1 MKTTLRLQFSK
12 ALIIVMLGF
21 FNVGY
26 AQYYP
31 MNGGNYSQ
39 DFADIANWSNNFAS
53 GVGASNWSAVAINSS
68 GTIPDGKKTTK
79 ASATFTTTT
88 SGGIQ
93 RGSGT
98 LLFLSTGS
106 AANGEAVAV
115 DLLLDFSGSN
125 AGTLSFDWV
134 AVDNG
139 SGTRPT
145 SLRVYYSL
153 DNVSFTELT
162 DAQIL
167 EKTSASSG
175 SITNIQLPAALNNA
189 ATARLRFYNH
199 AGSAT
204 GGGNRDKISIDNLLV
219 TSTSSSLPA
228 VLTSVTELTDFGS
241 VNVGSV
247 SGNGSFTVSGTN
259 LIADINVAAPSAN
272 FQLSLDGTSGWGS
285 SVAIPFGSGTVTNVP
300 VYARFSPQ
308 SSGLKSGSITVNSN
322 TATQKTV
329 SVSGTGVFPSPVAT
343 SATLVGSNGFTAN
356 WSNVSIAASYALDV
370 YSIVTGP
377 PATDLF
383 ISEYVEGSSNNKA
396 IEIYNGT
403 GAPVDLSN
411 YSLRKQSNGSGSY
424 VGNLALS
431 GTLNN
436 GETYIIAHSSS
447 TASILAVADITLSN
461 APMDF
466 NGNDAVGLFKN
477 GTQIDEV
484 GVFNQTS
491 NWGIDVTLRRKSSIL
506 SPVTP
511 YSTANWDSYPTD
523 TFDGLGSHAF
533 DSAATVVYAIQNQNV
548 GNVTSYPV
556 SGLAQGTTYHY
567 VVRAISG
574 SDISP
579 NSNSIDVTT
588 TSTITTWNGAAWS
601 NGTPTVSLDAIIAGN
616 YSTGA
621 AAPQGAFTAKSLT
634 VSSGIL
640 TVASGTSLTVENAI
654 ANNAG
659 ANNFIVES
667 GANLI
672 QTNAVANTGSIKVK
686 RNSNPLYRFDY
697 TLWSSPVI
705 GQNLKAFSSATLSN
719 RFYTYNTAT
728 GTNGDYEAIF
738 PTQNEGT
745 YSFEAGKGYLIRTPD
760 SHPAYVEG
768 NPGTAINAEFA
779 GVPYNQS
786 VNVALSNANTGF
798 NLVGNPYPSAI
809 SIAQLFS
816 SNTDAIDGT
825 IWFWRKR
832 HGASGSGYA
841 TSTGMGVTSAQ
852 PEAAALN
859 PNGVISAG
867 QGFLVKVKSGAT
879 QNTLNFSNA
888 LRSATTG
895 GAFFRN
901 SNTNEVERH
910 RIWLNLSN
918 ETEIVGQ
925 TLLGYMTG
933 ATSGVDYGIEGSY
946 FNDSPIAFTS
956 YIENKEFA
964 IQGRS
969 LPFTSDDVVPMSFKT
984 DVAGNYTIAI
994 DRVDGLFAG
1003 SQDVLLKDNVT
1014 AQIHD
1019 LKSGAYSFASAAGV
1033 FNNRFEVV
1041 YRAALGVK
1049 VPAISSKNI
1058 VVYKQNGSLVINSGN
1073 YIMENIELYD
1083 MSGRLIYT
1091 KNNVD
1096 TSSAIIANLPVA
1108 NQVLVVKITTAE
1120 NGTANKKIVY

>member
-21 FNVGY
+21 FNIGY
-26 AQYYP
+26 AQHYP

-53 GVGASNWSAVAINSS
+53 GVGASNWSAVVANSS

-79 ASATFTTTT
+79 SSATFTTSTA
-88 SGGIQ
+88 GGVQ
-93 RGSGT
+93 KGSGA

-115 DLLLDFSGSN
+115 DLLLDFTGSN
-125 AGTLSFDWV
+125 AGTLSFDWA

-139 SGTRPT
+139 NGTRPT
-145 SLRVYYSL
+145 SLRVYYSV
-153 DNVSFTELT
+153 DNVNFTELT
-162 DAQIL
+162 DAQVL

-175 SITNIQLPAALNNA
+175 SITNIQLPTAFNNA

-241 VNVGSV
+241 VNVNSV

-259 LIADINVAAPSAN
+259 LIANINVAAPSAN
-272 FQLSLDGTSGWGS
+272 FQLSLDGTSGWNS

-300 VYARFSPQ
+300 VYVRFSPQ
-308 SSGLKSGSITVNSN
+308 SSGLKSGSVTVNSN

-329 SVSGTGVFPSPVAT
+329 SVSGTGVFPSPVASNAT
-343 SATLVGSNGFTAN
+343 SIGLAGFTAN

-383 ISEYVEGSSNNKA
+383 ISEYVEGSSSNKA

-424 VGNLALS
+424 GGNLALS
-431 GTLNN
+431 GMLNN
-436 GETYIIAHSSS
+436 GDTYIIANSNSN
-447 TASILAVADITLSN
+447 ASILAVADVTLTSS
-461 APMDF
+461 PMDF

-484 GVFNQTS
+484 GVFNQLA
-491 NWGIDVTLRRKSSIL
+491 NWGLDVTLRRKSSIL
-506 SPVTP
+506 SPVAP
-511 YSTANWDSYPTD
+511 YNAANWDSYTTD
-523 TFDGLGSHAF
+523 TFDGLGAHAF
-533 DSAATVVYAIQNQNV
+533 DSAATIVYAIQNQNV

-588 TSTITTWNGAAWS
+588 TSTITTWNGTAWS
-601 NGTPTVSLDAIIAGN
+601 NGTPTASLDAIIAGN

-621 AAPQGAFTAKSLT
+621 AAPQGEFTAKTLT
-634 VSSGIL
+634 VNSGIL

-659 ANNFIVES
+659 ANNFIVENS
-667 GANLI
+667 ANLI

-697 TLWSSPVI
+697 TLWSSPVT

-728 GTNGDYEAIF
+728 GTNGDYQAVF
-738 PTQNEGT
+738 PTQSEGS

-786 VNVALSNANTGF
+786 VNVALSSANTGF

-816 SNTDAIDGT
+816 SNSNAIDGT

-832 HGASGSGYA
+832 NGASGSGYA

-867 QGFLVKVKSGAT
+867 QGFFVKVKSAPT
-879 QNTLNFSNA
+879 QTTLNFDNT
-888 LRSATTG
+888 LRSTTTG

-901 SNTNEVERH
+901 SNTQVERH

-918 ETEIVGQ
+918 GTEVVGQ
-925 TLLGYMTG
+925 TLLGYMTD
-933 ATSGVDYGIEGSY
+933 ATSGVDYGIEGRY

-956 YIENKEFA
+956 YIENQEFA

-984 DVAGNYTIAI
+984 DVAGNYTVSI
-994 DRVDGLFAG
+994 DHVDGLFAG
-1003 SQDVLLKDNVT
+1003 SQEVLLKDNVT
-1014 AQIHD
+1014 AQLHN
-1019 LKSGAYSFASAAGV
+1019 LKTGAYSFASEAGV
-1033 FNNRFEVV
+1033 FNNRFEIV
-1041 YRAALGVK
+1041 YRAALGVE
-1049 VPAISSKNI
+1049 VPTISSNNI

-1073 YIMENIELYD
+1073 YIMANIELYD

-1091 KNNVD
+1091 KNNID
-1096 TSSAIIANLPVA
+1096 AASAIITNLPIA
-1108 NQVLVVKITTAE
+1108 NQVLIVKITTAE